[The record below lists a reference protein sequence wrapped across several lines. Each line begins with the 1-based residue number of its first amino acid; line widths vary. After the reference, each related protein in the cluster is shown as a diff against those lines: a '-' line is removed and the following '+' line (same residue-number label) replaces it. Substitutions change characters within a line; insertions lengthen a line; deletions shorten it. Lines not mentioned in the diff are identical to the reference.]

1 MVMCLACHAGLSQ
14 VITPVDARQ
23 NMLTGMQAT
32 LGNVNVEAGDYSDVR
47 SPFIIRKKEV
57 PAPVTKDLADVPV
70 STGIG
75 EVLPDEQ
82 ALQIISRQ
90 FNPLGSLVMGD
101 RGVLQ
106 LASGRTIAE
115 GNTFKAEIQGVVY
128 EVKIGDVT
136 SKGYSLSIGTATV
149 EKSFLTTTGSSQ

>member
-1 MVMCLACHAGLSQ
+1 MVMCLASHAGLSQ
-14 VITPVDARQ
+14 VITPADSRQ
-23 NMLTGMQAT
+23 SMLSGMQAT
-32 LGNVNVEAGDYSDVR
+32 LQNVDAEEGDYSNIR
-47 SPFIIRKKEV
+47 SPFSVRKKEI

-75 EVLPDEQ
+75 EVLPDDQ
-82 ALQIISRQ
+82 ALKAISRQ

-115 GNTFKAEIQGVVY
+115 GDTFKAEIQGVVY

-149 EKSFLTTTGSSQ
+149 QKSFLTTTGSSQ